1 MKIFLVFLRR
11 SAEIKPVPAS
21 QKICWFLVEISK
33 QLVFPPY
40 FKKFLFA
47 FGAEPRV
54 PWIKNFISVKSFQ
67 LIKTRRLRFLGESNA
82 RVRFDASARSP
93 FREQIYWG

>member
-1 MKIFLVFLRR
+1 
-11 SAEIKPVPAS
+11 
-21 QKICWFLVEISK
+21 
-33 QLVFPPY
+33 
-40 FKKFLFA
+40 
-47 FGAEPRV
+47 V

-93 FREQIYWG
+93 SREQIYWG